1 MAVTHLNATSLSAAC
16 DLKQHFCQGGSFDSK
31 KEVYLDDIQYC
42 DS

>member
-16 DLKQHFCQGGSFDSK
+16 DLKQHFCQGWAFDSK
-31 KEVYLDDIQYC
+31 KAAYLDDIQYR